1 MAVIYLLILAVYFS
15 GISMGMSF
23 VGMNWHTFSYK
34 YKQPPQRLVIL
45 LYVLNFLV
53 MTYAFQVPFLV
64 QFFLNIFIMLALYV
78 GSKLQIIG
86 LTGGI
91 ATGKSTVSKI
101 LSENGFD
108 IIDADQISKEVSLLN
123 PLYYS

>member
-1 MAVIYLLILAVYFS
+1 V
-15 GISMGMSF
+15 
-23 VGMNWHTFSYK
+23 
-34 YKQPPQRLVIL
+34 
-45 LYVLNFLV
+45 
-53 MTYAFQVPFLV
+53 
-64 QFFLNIFIMLALYV
+64 FIIVALYI

-108 IIDADQISKEVSLLN
+108 IIDADLIAREVSLITKLISDVFLIVN
-123 PLYYS
+123 GG